1 MGGIDMI
8 KLIIFIIAINAL
20 IAFCVT
26 RIVANN
32 NIGKGQ
38 KVAIWVG
45 VAFLIAMLV
54 TGIVH
59 FMK

>member
-1 MGGIDMI
+1 MV
-8 KLIIFIIAINAL
+8 KLIIFIIAIIAL

-26 RIVANN
+26 RTTSNG

-38 KVAIWVG
+38 KVAIWIG

-54 TGIVH
+54 AVIINFV
-59 FMK
+59 K